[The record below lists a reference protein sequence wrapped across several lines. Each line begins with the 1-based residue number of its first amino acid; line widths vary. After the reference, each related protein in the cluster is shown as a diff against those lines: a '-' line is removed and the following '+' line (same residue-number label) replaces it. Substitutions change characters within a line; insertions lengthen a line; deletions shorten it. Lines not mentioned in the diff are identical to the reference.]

1 MAASDKVILRL
12 SDLVSWITD
21 QVDWMT
27 GLQTQTI
34 ITPAI
39 NNHNSNSNNNGKYQ
53 LLHQS
58 LHPIAINSGLDFN
71 DVIHEKQVNGKKSA
85 LNIRSQNQIK
95 QLFFVN
101 KFLKIYFLSKTLGV
115 FCDAFRI
122 YLYKL
127 IRDIKALKISHFFSF

>member
-34 ITPAI
+34 ITPTI
-39 NNHNSNSNNNGKYQ
+39 NNNNSNSNNNSKYQ
-53 LLHQS
+53 SSHQS

-71 DVIHEKQVNGKKSA
+71 DVIHEKQVNGKKYA
-85 LNIRSQNQIK
+85 LNI
-95 QLFFVN
+95 
-101 KFLKIYFLSKTLGV
+101 
-115 FCDAFRI
+115 C
-122 YLYKL
+122 
-127 IRDIKALKISHFFSF
+127 